1 MLTLNQIKKE
11 VDALKRKY
19 AKEIAIYRL
28 RRVSEEIYNDYAR
41 AVGDRQ
47 DPPKPLEIIRKIA
60 DQGFRLTTWI
70 HLHNYLEK
78 VREEGDIPEPRRI
91 VLALFPWAWH
101 SKYDHLL
108 TRDLPAPEPK
118 PDLGLLW
125 AKWFAMR

>member
-1 MLTLNQIKKE
+1 MLPLSQIRKE

-47 DPPKPLEIIRKIA
+47 YPPKPLEIINKISKE
-60 DQGFRLTTWI
+60 GFRLATWI
-70 HLHNYLEK
+70 HLHNYLDK
-78 VREEGDIPEPRRI
+78 VREQNDIPEPRRI
-91 VLALFPWAWH
+91 VLALLPWAWK
-101 SKYDHLL
+101 SKYDNLL

-118 PDLGLLW
+118 PDLTQLW
-125 AKWFAMR
+125 AQWFCSR